1 MVIWDV
7 IYGIAG
13 FYAAYRWIWPQSV
26 VICGPII
33 NVDGFSRGDSTSKA
47 VGVSNFDGIFLVGC
61 MINHKEDGSIE
72 CAARCKNQT
81 LFFEDSFFSRS
92 TL

>member
-1 MVIWDV
+1 M
-7 IYGIAG
+7 
-13 FYAAYRWIWPQSV
+13 

-47 VGVSNFDGIFLVGC
+47 VGVSNFDGNFLVGC

-81 LFFEDSFFSRS
+81 LFFEDSFFFPGLLYEFYLTHLQEMSRYGTS
-92 TL
+92 SPMH